1 LAERAGFGDL
11 PLYLGGQQL
20 RAAVAAKGGVEETA
34 IGYSAGLEEEL
45 RARRREIEAIE
56 ALVSDLPA
64 ASRSG
69 WPRS

>member
-1 LAERAGFGDL
+1 L

-45 RARRREIEAIE
+45 RARRREIDAIE
-56 ALVSDLPA
+56 PLVSDLPA
-64 ASRSG
+64 A
-69 WPRS
+69 